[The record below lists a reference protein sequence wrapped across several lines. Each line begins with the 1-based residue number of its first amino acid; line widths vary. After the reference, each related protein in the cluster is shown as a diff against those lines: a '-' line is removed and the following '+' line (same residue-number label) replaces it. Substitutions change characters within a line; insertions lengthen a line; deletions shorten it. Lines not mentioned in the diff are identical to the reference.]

1 MLTLTCRSSSGN
13 RSSDPPTARVSK
25 GRIRVLVNS
34 SGDVAAGGKVE
45 LKSKVSGQVLAV
57 DCQLGG
63 EVEQG
68 DCLVTLDPT
77 SAKRAVQR
85 SEAKLNLEQVKRDQC
100 QQKFNHLEAELQLQL
115 PAAQEMVTLAETHV
129 GDTETQFNAKQ
140 ELFSTQQIP
149 KTELDDAEKLY
160 LDAQQALTTA
170 HSRLEE
176 LSELEDHQEA
186 ARLDLE
192 LAKAHVAEMQVD
204 LEEAKARETDTKILS
219 PITGVVTAL
228 QVTPGQLVSSGIT
241 NSGGESL
248 MTICDFSRINVEADI
263 TEADIAHLTNNLSAR
278 ITSAVYPTKEF
289 EGRIIRIAPQGVRQD
304 EIVTFKVLIEVEDE
318 EKHLL
323 RPGMTAAVE
332 IVALEKADVLLVP
345 VNAVIEPE
353 RNPRVF
359 IRDAQGNFNQHSITI
374 GLSDGISCEVLT
386 GLEAQDEVMLNLSAS
401 FLNNLP

>member
-1 MLTLTCRSSSGN
+1 
-13 RSSDPPTARVSK
+13 
-25 GRIRVLVNS
+25 
-34 SGDVAAGGKVE
+34 
-45 LKSKVSGQVLAV
+45 
-57 DCQLGG
+57 
-63 EVEQG
+63 
-68 DCLVTLDPT
+68 
-77 SAKRAVQR
+77 
-85 SEAKLNLEQVKRDQC
+85 
-100 QQKFNHLEAELQLQL
+100 
-115 PAAQEMVTLAETHV
+115 
-129 GDTETQFNAKQ
+129 
-140 ELFSTQQIP
+140 
-149 KTELDDAEKLY
+149 